1 MNIDL
6 SNFNN
11 VDLAEEK
18 YTSTYKMQK
27 VNDLYVSIDSLQ
39 KKFSDSKNTYA
50 ENLIKTRIN
59 INPKLVDLNQK
70 KSARIS
76 AVIASIIGTALG
88 NTEGS
93 CLPSILNSTNSPFL
107 FNEFCLILMLDT
119 GLNAVLNKIS

>member
-1 MNIDL
+1 MNVDL

-27 VNDLYVSIDSLQ
+27 VNDLYVSIDSLE

-59 INPKLVDLNQK
+59 LNPKL
-70 KSARIS
+70 S
-76 AVIASIIGTALG
+76 
-88 NTEGS
+88 
-93 CLPSILNSTNSPFL
+93 
-107 FNEFCLILMLDT
+107 
-119 GLNAVLNKIS
+119 